1 MRGKPKS
8 RNWNDV
14 QTAIAM
20 AAIVATLAMWN
31 VFASPSKAANA
42 AKTSESALP
51 PPPTEPPV
59 EVASVPTAMPLVK
72 IIFTPGVTPTTAVV
86 QQQVQQV
93 QQPAKKKKN
102 RNNNNNSGGSVSVTQ
117 TKSS

>member
-31 VFASPSKAANA
+31 VFASPSKAAKA
-42 AKTSESALP
+42 AETRESALP
-51 PPPTEPPV
+51 PPPTEPPM

-72 IIFTPGVTPTTAVV
+72 IMFTPGVTPTAVV

-102 RNNNNNSGGSVSVTQ
+102 RNNNSGGSVSVTQ

>member
-42 AKTSESALP
+42 AETSESALP

-59 EVASVPTAMPLVK
+59 EVASVPTAMPQVK
-72 IIFTPGVTPTTAVV
+72 IIFTPGVTPTAVV

-93 QQPAKKKKN
+93 QQPSKKKKN
-102 RNNNNNSGGSVSVTQ
+102 RNNNSGGSVSVTQ

>member
-31 VFASPSKAANA
+31 VFASPSKAAKA
-42 AKTSESALP
+42 AETNESVLP
-51 PPPTEPPV
+51 PPTTEPPV
-59 EVASVPTAMPLVK
+59 EVASVPTAMPQVK
-72 IIFTPGVTPTTAVV
+72 IIFTPGVTPTAVV

-102 RNNNNNSGGSVSVTQ
+102 RNNNSGGSVSVTQ

>member
-31 VFASPSKAANA
+31 VFASPAKAANA
-42 AKTSESALP
+42 AETSESALP

-59 EVASVPTAMPLVK
+59 EVASVPTAMPRVK
-72 IIFTPGVTPTTAVV
+72 IIFTPGVTPTAVV

-102 RNNNNNSGGSVSVTQ
+102 RNNNSGGSVSVTQ

>member
-14 QTAIAM
+14 QTAIAL

-31 VFASPSKAANA
+31 VFASPAKAANA
-42 AKTSESALP
+42 AETSESALP

-59 EVASVPTAMPLVK
+59 EVASVPTAMPRVK
-72 IIFTPGVTPTTAVV
+72 IIFTPGVTPTAVV

-102 RNNNNNSGGSVSVTQ
+102 RNNNSGGSVSVTQ

>member
-1 MRGKPKS
+1 
-8 RNWNDV
+8 
-14 QTAIAM
+14 M

-31 VFASPSKAANA
+31 VFASPAKAANA
-42 AKTSESALP
+42 AETSESALP

-59 EVASVPTAMPLVK
+59 EVASVPTAMPRVK
-72 IIFTPGVTPTTAVV
+72 IIFTPGVTPTAVV

-102 RNNNNNSGGSVSVTQ
+102 RNNNSGGSVSVTQ

>member
-31 VFASPSKAANA
+31 VFASPAKAANA
-42 AKTSESALP
+42 AETSESALP

-59 EVASVPTAMPLVK
+59 EVASVPTAMPRVK
-72 IIFTPGVTPTTAVV
+72 IIFTPGVTPTAVV

>member
-31 VFASPSKAANA
+31 VFASPSKAAKA
-42 AKTSESALP
+42 AETSESALP
-51 PPPTEPPV
+51 PPPTEPPM

-72 IIFTPGVTPTTAVV
+72 IMFTPGVTPTAVV

-102 RNNNNNSGGSVSVTQ
+102 RNNNSGGSVSVTQ

>member
-1 MRGKPKS
+1 MPGKPKT
-8 RNWNDV
+8 RNSNDV
-14 QTAIAM
+14 QTAIAK
-20 AAIVATLAMWN
+20 AANVATLAMWN
-31 VFASPSKAANA
+31 VFASPAKAANA
-42 AKTSESALP
+42 AETSESALP

-59 EVASVPTAMPLVK
+59 EVASVPTAMAQVK
-72 IIFTPGVTPTTAVV
+72 IIFTPGVTPTAVV

-102 RNNNNNSGGSVSVTQ
+102 RNNNSGGSVSVTQ